1 MTHHRH
7 PHSRRQSGV
16 TLIEAAITTT
26 VLTIAVG
33 LAMPSLQQA
42 RERRHLEGVAA
53 QLETD
58 IQYTRSLAVA
68 RNEGTRIGF
77 VHGPQASCYVIHTGA
92 AGACSCSA
100 DGAAVCSGGAQ
111 ALRTVHLG
119 AAVPVRVQSNAG
131 SMLFDP
137 VKATVTPTGTV
148 RVLARDGT
156 AIHHVV
162 NVMGRVRSC
171 SPAPALPGY
180 QAC

>member
-1 MTHHRH
+1 MNPHRH
-7 PHSRRQSGV
+7 PRARRQSGV

-26 VLTIAVG
+26 VLSVVVG
-33 LAMPSLQQA
+33 LAVPSLQQA

-58 IQYTRSLAVA
+58 LQYTRSLAVA

-77 VHGPQASCYVIHTGA
+77 VQSPQSTCYVIHTGA

-100 DGAAVCSGGAQ
+100 DGFAVCGAGAQ
-111 ALRTVHLG
+111 ALRTVYLD
-119 AAVPVRVQSNAG
+119 AAMPVRVQSNAS

-137 VKATVTPTGTV
+137 VKGTVTPTGTL
-148 RVLARDGT
+148 RVLASDGT

-171 SPAPALPGY
+171 SPAPVLPGY
-180 QAC
+180 RAC